1 MLFTTSGIG
10 RVATDPKVNTFDDG
24 NAQVLFRV
32 AADGWYGGK
41 RVTSFHS
48 VCWFVKADHK
58 RIPLVRKGV
67 TVTLTGLWLSRETT
81 NEQSQKRTYEDFVV
95 RGNGGLEVIT
105 KVKEIP
111 QEGGYQQQQPQQPQP
126 QAPTQYQQPQ
136 PQAQPQPQQT
146 YPPQPP
152 QPAYPQAVPMTQQAP
167 PPQEAQAPPQTV
179 GQTPGQMPQADVAP
193 PPGGFTQAPNP
204 YV

>member
-1 MLFTTSGIG
+1 
-10 RVATDPKVNTFDDG
+10 
-24 NAQVLFRV
+24 V
-32 AADGWYGGK
+32 AADGWYGGQ

-58 RIPLVRKGV
+58 RIPLVRKGM

-81 NEQSQKRTYEDFVV
+81 DAQGQKRTYEDFVV

-105 KVKEIP
+105 KVKESP
-111 QEGGYQQQQPQQPQP
+111 QAGGQPQQTQAPAQYQQPQQQAPTQAPPQQAYTAQPVRQPAQQPAYQQQQP
-126 QAPTQYQQPQ
+126 
-136 PQAQPQPQQT
+136 
-146 YPPQPP
+146 
-152 QPAYPQAVPMTQQAP
+152 VQQAP

-179 GQTPGQMPQADVAP
+179 GQTPGQMPQTELNVP
-193 PPGGFTQAPNP
+193 SGTPPGGFTQAPNP